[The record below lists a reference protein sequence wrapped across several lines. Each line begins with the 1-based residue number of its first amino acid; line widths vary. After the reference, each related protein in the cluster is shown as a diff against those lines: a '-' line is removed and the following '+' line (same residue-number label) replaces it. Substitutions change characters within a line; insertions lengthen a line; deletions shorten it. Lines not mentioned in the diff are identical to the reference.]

1 MVFAC
6 QKRERQF
13 GGDVDKEVTDIL
25 TASTFQ
31 EQNEEFSMWFC
42 GLRCFAAEQNALCA
56 FCFHLAFLQ
65 FLGLP
70 KPEIAL
76 SPYFFGL
83 AHFDRILELGEQTGP
98 LQEFFK
104 NFLKMV
110 PIYPRFFSY

>member
-31 EQNEEFSMWFC
+31 DQNEEFSMWF
-42 GLRCFAAEQNALCA
+42 
-56 FCFHLAFLQ
+56 HLAFLQ
-65 FLGLP
+65 FFRAVGSNL
-70 KPEIAL
+70 AL
-76 SPYFFGL
+76 LPYFCGL
-83 AHFDRILELGEQTGP
+83 GQFDRIIEIGEQTGL
-98 LQEFFK
+98 LQENFK

-110 PIYPRFFSY
+110 PLCPRFFSY

>member
-6 QKRERQF
+6 QNRERQF
-13 GGDVDKEVTDIL
+13 GGDVDKEVPDIL
-25 TASTFQ
+25 TASSFQ
-31 EQNEEFSMWFC
+31 AQNEEFSMWFC
-42 GLRCFAAEQNALCA
+42 VLRCFAADQNAQSA
-56 FCFHLAFLQ
+56 FWFHLAFMQ
-65 FLGLP
+65 FLKLP

-104 NFLKMV
+104 NLLKMV
-110 PIYPRFFSY
+110 LIHPRFFSY